1 MWNKIKRINVQK
13 IASLKDLFNKPVSE
27 ITFNIKSIKEIDKVS
42 DLVKKEGSTDVKI
55 KLKDDK
61 NELTFKLKNKRFID
75 RKNFE
80 STGNSFLLAKENLP
94 SLRNAV
100 SEAAYFSGEQFLLYN
115 LKLIL
120 FLCSMKVSD

>member
-1 MWNKIKRINVQK
+1 MIEGNSFIVTLLKTFSNDENKIKRINVQK

-55 KLKDDK
+55 NLKDDK

-75 RKNFE
+75 RKSINLIRKQDI
-80 STGNSFLLAKENLP
+80 ST
-94 SLRNAV
+94 
-100 SEAAYFSGEQFLLYN
+100 
-115 LKLIL
+115 II
-120 FLCSMKVSD
+120 D